1 MVMQSKWNRILRFSG
16 LVLLMVILCLPCFA
30 KQSLKESW
38 GIPVSDGKSVTKIS
52 TTICNYSEFTSQQ
65 VNQKISARG
74 IIPSHSN
81 QFVASEKAIASFQ
94 VKDYLALLH
103 KPYLNSLHILFQ
115 QFRI

>member
-1 MVMQSKWNRILRFSG
+1 MVMQGKWNTILRFSG
-16 LVLLMVILCLPCFA
+16 LVLLMVMLCLPCFA
-30 KQSLKESW
+30 KQTLKQSW
-38 GIPVSDGKSVTKIS
+38 GILVADGKSVAKIS
-52 TTICNYSEFTSQQ
+52 HTICNFSEFTSQQ
-65 VNQKISARG
+65 VKREVSLQG

-81 QFVASEKAIASFQ
+81 QFVASEKLLASYQ

>member
-1 MVMQSKWNRILRFSG
+1 MVMQGRWNTILRFSG
-16 LVLLMVILCLPCFA
+16 LVLLMIMLCLPCFA
-30 KQSLKESW
+30 KQTLKEYW
-38 GIPVSDGKSVTKIS
+38 GIPVSDGKSVAKIS
-52 TTICNYSEFTSQQ
+52 NTICNFSEFSSQQ
-65 VNQKISARG
+65 VKQEVSSRG

-81 QFVASEKAIASFQ
+81 QFVASEKAIASFH